1 MSQVVAVTQLRQGFS
16 TTRPLDKH
24 YDPVYATS
32 KGRAAAAHAATI
44 RSMPA
49 PEAATTTHNASQ
61 PSAAPM
67 HKPAPPM
74 AAAIEADSRVIRG
87 PHRFKFHTRPVMP
100 YMNAIPA
107 EVLLSPE
114 AIAAATEAE
123 ARLAGAIDPAA
134 AAPEAAEPVSKSVGV
149 QTVYRESQ
157 TQTDPYTPDY
167 ITAPGQADPEVLS
180 IAHLKWGAGLPA
192 GLEEVQLIQ
201 KLREKR
207 AFEASL
213 PTGTDEASLKLRKK
227 LLEER
232 ELQEWA
238 TREEE
243 MREEQEA
250 RLRVLID
257 TLQAREEKAALLSEA
272 RVDAVRADAVR
283 KRDAALEAIHRER
296 LKAQRA
302 LDHGRAAADSKEE
315 NKRARDIITEAS
327 DFASRIYAPA
337 TRDGKV
343 PVRNQV
349 VDYGIPL
356 INNYQG
362 LVALEGTLH
371 TAALKAAPQEVAAPT
386 AVDLAPKDRGA
397 QKAVADLDYLDS
409 VLSGTRPAARGPA
422 FGNKYRRFE
431 PVVRPAP
438 QTVAAPA
445 DEQVAQAVL
454 LLQRLLLPP
463 AALHRPVE
471 VSRNSF
477 LSPALLGCSVVP

>member
-1 MSQVVAVTQLRQGFS
+1 MSSQVVAVTQLRQGFS
-16 TTRPLDKH
+16 TTRPLDRH
-24 YDPVYATS
+24 YDPVYTTS
-32 KGRAAAAHAATI
+32 KTRGGGGAQQQAAYASNAAHAATI
-44 RSMPA
+44 RSHPG
-49 PEAATTTHNASQ
+49 PDVSG
-61 PSAAPM
+61 AAPATSSAVIGAGAVATM
-67 HKPAPPM
+67 RPAPPSSSNTANASVSASSSSAASASV
-74 AAAIEADSRVIRG
+74 AAAMEGDARVIRG
-87 PHRFKFHTRPVMP
+87 AHRFKFHTRPVMP

-114 AIAAATEAE
+114 AIAAAAEAE
-123 ARLAGAIDPAA
+123 AQLANANADAGAAA
-134 AAPEAAEPVSKSVGV
+134 GGAVDTEAQSKSVGV

-157 TQTDPYTPDY
+157 TQTLPYTPDY

-213 PTGTDEASLKLRKK
+213 PTGTDEASLQQRKRM
-227 LLEER
+227 LEQR

-272 RVDAVRADAVR
+272 RVDAIRGEAVRA
-283 KRDAALEAIHRER
+283 RDAALESIHRDR

-302 LDHGRAAADSKEE
+302 LKHGHEAADKKES
-315 NKRARDIITEAS
+315 NKQKRDIITETA
-327 DFASRIYAPA
+327 DFGSKVYAPA
-337 TRDGKV
+337 TREGKI
-343 PVRNQV
+343 PPRNQV

-362 LVALEGTLH
+362 LVALESTLR
-371 TAALKAAPQEVAAPT
+371 TPALTSAPQV
-386 AVDLAPKDRGA
+386 RH
-397 QKAVADLDYLDS
+397 YL
-409 VLSGTRPAARGPA
+409 
-422 FGNKYRRFE
+422 Y
-431 PVVRPAP
+431 
-438 QTVAAPA
+438 
-445 DEQVAQAVL
+445 
-454 LLQRLLLPP
+454 
-463 AALHRPVE
+463 
-471 VSRNSF
+471 
-477 LSPALLGCSVVP
+477 